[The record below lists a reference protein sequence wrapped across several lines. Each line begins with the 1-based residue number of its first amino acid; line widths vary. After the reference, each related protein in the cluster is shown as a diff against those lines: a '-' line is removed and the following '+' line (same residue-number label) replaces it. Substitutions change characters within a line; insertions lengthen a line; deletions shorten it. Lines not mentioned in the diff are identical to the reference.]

1 MTKETRIL
9 QLKARRTVLL
19 ARDRENRNIV
29 KKIERQLRALEAA

>member
-1 MTKETRIL
+1 MTKEIRIL